1 MSVGVTPARDL
12 TVEEL
17 QSKSTQR
24 LLAMYRVLR
33 KDWQDCSVRYN
44 DSRSDKSYFDHLES
58 ITAQMLCIK
67 DILSTREHVERKTKK
82 RRR

>member
-1 MSVGVTPARDL
+1 MSVGVTSAQDL

-17 QSKSTQR
+17 QGKSTQR
-24 LLAMYRVLR
+24 LLAMYKGLR
-33 KDWQDCSVRYN
+33 KDWQECSVRY
-44 DSRSDKSYFDHLES
+44 DDGFPDKSYFDHLES

-82 RRR
+82 RRH